1 MTEPAIDELAAFR
14 AWLNQHAADYELLSV
29 LPDSKAEVRFI
40 GRFQGQEI
48 LWHMTLFTLPRYWRE
63 RAGAL
68 ASYAADLS
76 VRGVLDLRL
85 RAGRTPDLRVALNV
99 PVIDQP
105 VVRKAIILVR
115 NYRLLREG
123 VQVWGDSKSS
133 A

>member
-1 MTEPAIDELAAFR
+1 MAAMVEPAIDELAAFR
-14 AWLNQHAADYELLSV
+14 TWLNQHAADYQLLGN

-40 GRFQGQEI
+40 GTFQGQEI

-68 ASYAADLS
+68 ASHAANLS

-85 RAGRTPDLRVALNV
+85 KEGRAPDLRVALNV
-99 PVIDQP
+99 PIIDEP

-115 NYRLLREG
+115 NYRRLREG
-123 VQVWGDSKSS
+123 VQVWGE